1 MAQHPFRI
9 EQKEGKDYIFDR
21 VRKKFVFLSPEE
33 WVRQQ
38 FLHYL
43 IEVKQYPPAL
53 LSIEKQIKLG
63 QRVRRY
69 DIVVYKQETPWLLV
83 ECKQEQEVLSP
94 AVLQQILSYNSELK
108 VAYLVITNGHEVH
121 CYSVQE
127 AAWSGIV
134 PTWDEVSNQ
143 D

>member
-108 VAYLVITNGHEVH
+108 VAYLVITNGREVH
-121 CYSVQE
+121 CYSVRE
-127 AAWSGIV
+127 ASWSGSV